1 MWPASGCAV
10 TGTGITSNDHAA
22 IHRTFFMPYLASD
35 QSRIPIRR
43 GEITISAALFMSI
56 AKAHLK
62 RA

>member
-1 MWPASGCAV
+1 M